1 MKSNKHKEKRNETN
15 EKTINKNI
23 LKQTKMASQQANMNP
38 RQPLET
44 FNNQMVAAIESKITG
59 LSERQVKDRMIQR
72 GLDPNALDDDDNER
86 NDTYRPFFK
95 MLRPKINLIDSIG
108 SWSQKLERVVLLWV
122 ESDTDWEQTGANDA
136 QLIRDATTLMPAW
149 LKTEVGNSDE
159 PSTKRRRTSLHSS
172 NRNSNEEE
180 DRRMFRA
187 LERWV
192 LATLNAKQRQRN
204 LNNTLAVGTEVE
216 VTNKTLR
223 RVFPNTHSMM
233 PTEARIRGITPSG
246 YGLVFQLSAKVNDRG
261 ANRNYNE
268 DDAFDRE
275 VVHFEAKDDE
285 SSKHTSTAKDEQL
298 KEVDVPRSD
307 VYTLDEKVGVQANS
321 KPLPLN
327 LLPYYVRYVRTFTH
341 LLDVLADSELVSSI
355 CDTLQEYYENKE
367 YDAYHFNDIAQAKAV
382 RWEENGVSM
391 REWEGAWGDLHDD
404 DDTTFV
410 GLMESLQDA
419 EIKMDLQLGDEN
431 DKQ

>member
-1 MKSNKHKEKRNETN
+1 
-15 EKTINKNI
+15 
-23 LKQTKMASQQANMNP
+23 MAQQANMNP

-86 NDTYRPFFK
+86 NDTYRPFFN
-95 MLRPKINLIDSIG
+95 MLRPKINLKSIV
-108 SWSQKLERVVLLWV
+108 SWSQKLERVVGLWV

-172 NRNSNEEE
+172 NRNSNEKE
-180 DRRMFRA
+180 DSRMFRA

-204 LNNTLAVGTEVE
+204 LGKTLAVGTEVE
-216 VTNKTLR
+216 VTKKTLR
-223 RVFPNTHSMM
+223 RAFPNTHSMM
-233 PTEARIRGITPSG
+233 PTEASICGITPSG
-246 YGLVFQLSAKVNDRG
+246 YRLGFQLSAEVNSRG
-261 ANRNYNE
+261 ANLNYNE

-285 SSKHTSTAKDEQL
+285 SSKHTSAAKDKQL
-298 KEVDVPRSD
+298 QEVDVPRSD

-367 YDAYHFNDIAQAKAV
+367 YDADHFNDIAQAKAL

-391 REWEGAWGDLHDD
+391 REWEGAWGDVHNDD
-404 DDTTFV
+404 EDTTFV
-410 GLMESLQDA
+410 GLIESLQDA
-419 EIKMDLQLGDEN
+419 EITMDLQLGD
-431 DKQ
+431 D